1 MKMSSSVTFDEKL
14 EQRLQR
20 TELLSDEQLRLARMR
35 QEESAISLADA
46 LVELEFLSSGEI
58 EHVLSSLNEIRTVKL
73 EELQV
78 DIEAVKHVPRHVA
91 MTYRCIPIRRSG
103 NALVV
108 AVSDS
113 DTDRVRDELRAVTD
127 FEIVLLMAEHDAL
140 EHALFIYYGRD
151 TMQNAETR
159 GFSGNT
165 QVASNSWVIQPAWNS
180 TFESVVEHEGIV
192 RAKEVAKQIASGA
205 WESFN
210 VPIMFIGPTESGKT
224 HLLAAIK
231 NYCSAKEPLLHGIS
245 CTGTQLYNSV
255 ADYLIAGQ
263 SEALKY
269 ELRESSIVLID
280 NVAAAW
286 GSEYV
291 ASEIA
296 SLILFLRSNGSTVV
310 VTMTD
315 EEYVQGPPSAMLRKV
330 FEQGTDIHISLPDRD
345 AMHDIC
351 SKRFNVGSCK
361 ASVRLPEWMRESG
374 NSWSSIQERALSNI
388 TSKSIRSH
396 AGIE

>member
-1 MKMSSSVTFDEKL
+1 MSSSVTFDEKL
-14 EQRLQR
+14 AQRLQR
-20 TELLSDEQLRLARMR
+20 TELLSDEQLQLARTR
-35 QEESAISLADA
+35 QLESAISLADA
-46 LVELEFLSSGEI
+46 LVELEFLSSGEV
-58 EHVLSSLNEIRTVKL
+58 EHVLSSFNEVRSVRL

-91 MTYRCIPIRRSG
+91 MAYRCIPIRRSG

-113 DTDRVRDELRAVTD
+113 DTDRVRDELRTVTD
-127 FEIVLLMAEHDAL
+127 FEIVLLIAEHDAL
-140 EHALFIYYGRD
+140 EHALYIYYGRD
-151 TMQNAETR
+151 AVQNVEAR
-159 GFSGNT
+159 GFNGNAH
-165 QVASNSWVIQPAWNS
+165 VASNSWVIQPAWNS
-180 TFESVVEHEGIV
+180 TFENVVEHEGIA
-192 RAKEVAKQIASGA
+192 RAKEAAKRIASGA

-210 VPIMFIGPTESGKT
+210 APIMFIGPNESGKT
-224 HLLAAIK
+224 HLLTAIK
-231 NYCSAKEPLLHGIS
+231 NYCSAKEPLLHGIL
-245 CTGTQLYNSV
+245 CTGAQLHTSV
-255 ADYLIAGQ
+255 ADYLIAGK

-280 NVAAAW
+280 NVAGAW
-286 GSEYV
+286 GSECV

-310 VTMTD
+310 LTMTD

-330 FEQGTDIHISLPDRD
+330 LEQGTDIHMSLPDRD

-351 SKRFNVGSCK
+351 SMRFDVSNFK
-361 ASVRLPEWMRESG
+361 ASVRLPEWACVSG
-374 NSWSSIQERALSNI
+374 SIWSSIQERALS
-388 TSKSIRSH
+388 SSISEPTNSH